1 MSKIGDRIKRAVSQA
16 RESSVG
22 SQEGERGRA
31 RNGPESPG
39 LREESR
45 GRSPFSALS
54 PPRTASASRGRESIA
69 SGVPTSQYP
78 LSATQTRSSS
88 RGRTLSLGGGSNKI
102 VTSGRGGAGN
112 LVAYSTEEEVNG
124 ISGEEDPDLIRQ
136 IREDRSKS
144 REREGRIEIAT
155 SGRGGR
161 GNIRSSSRGKDL
173 EMGRVA
179 TVLEE
184 QERSER
190 EDELLR
196 EEEYRRK
203 EEREKAAKP
212 QPQRWVSS
220 GRGGAGNFHAWGSNK
235 S

>member
-1 MSKIGDRIKRAVSQA
+1 M
-16 RESSVG
+16 
-22 SQEGERGRA
+22 
-31 RNGPESPG
+31 
-39 LREESR
+39 
-45 GRSPFSALS
+45 
-54 PPRTASASRGRESIA
+54 
-69 SGVPTSQYP
+69 
-78 LSATQTRSSS
+78 
-88 RGRTLSLGGGSNKI
+88 GGGSNKI

-220 GRGGAGNFHAWGSNK
+220 GRGESYLLFSIRCLIVHSHRYSQVELETFTLGEAINLKLWQQNRQDLFSRIPSLYLK
-235 S
+235 FILFVSLLLV